1 MISVVILTKNS
12 ATYLERCLNV
22 LNKFPEV
29 VVVDNGS
36 SDTTMAISARYP
48 NVKIYEREFCGFG
61 PLKNI
66 GADLASNDWVL
77 FVDSD
82 EVLHPKL
89 TDYILNL
96 ALDASKVYQFYRKNY
111 YDNLLID
118 GCSWDNDYVTRL
130 FNRRITRFNDNQ
142 VHESIITK
150 GLTIEKVAPASD
162 LFIYHFPYSNTSQL
176 MAKLEHYANL
186 YAANNYGKKSIKLW
200 MIPLKTIAAFLKN
213 YLLKKGFKYGYEGF
227 LISSYNTMGVLVKY
241 LKLYELSRKKNLAVA
256 LMIDLEESDLEAI
269 INSINSQKYLPTR
282 VIFLVSNQDLEQSK
296 AKLEQVFHEKLIV
309 PATIIGYDVVAE
321 DSQTALKTYLTEHPE
336 YAGVVLY
343 KSRMMLDDDKAIYLS
358 RKNLLENGFI
368 KIQNTEFIQ
377 NN

>member
-36 SDTTMAISARYP
+36 TDTTMAIAARYP

-96 ALDASKVYQFYRKNY
+96 ALDESKVYQFYRKNY

-150 GLTIEKVAPASD
+150 GLTIEKIAPASD

-186 YAANNYGKKSIKLW
+186 YAANNYGKKSVKLW

-256 LMIDLEESDLEAI
+256 LMIDPEKLDLEVI
-269 INSINSQKYLPTR
+269 INSINSQKYLPMR
-282 VIFLVSNQDLEQSK
+282 VIFLVSNQDLEQSQ

-309 PATIIGYDVVAE
+309 PATIIGYDVAAE
-321 DSQTALKTYLTEHPE
+321 DSQTALKTYLTEHLE

-343 KSRMMLDDDKAIYLS
+343 KSRMMLDDNKAIYLS
-358 RKNLLENGFI
+358 RKNLLENGFT

>member
-22 LNKFPEV
+22 LNKFSEV
-29 VVVDNGS
+29 VIVDNGS
-36 SDTTMAISARYP
+36 TDATIAIAARYP

-89 TDYILNL
+89 AEYILSL
-96 ALDASKVYQFYRKNY
+96 ALDDSKVYQFYRKNY

-130 FNRRITRFNDNQ
+130 FNRKVTRFNDNQ

-150 GLTIEKVAPASD
+150 ELKVEKVAQTSER
-162 LFIYHFPYSNTSQL
+162 FIYHFPYTNTSQL

-186 YAANNYGKKSIKLW
+186 YAANNYGKKPVKLW
-200 MIPLKTIAAFLKN
+200 MIPLKTIAAFIKN

-241 LKLYELSRKKNLAVA
+241 LKLYELSRKKNLVMAIVV
-256 LMIDLEESDLEAI
+256 DDENVNFEEIVS
-269 INSINSQKYLPTR
+269 SINSQKYLPT
-282 VIFLVSNQDLEQSK
+282 
-296 AKLEQVFHEKLIV
+296 KLIV
-309 PATIIGYDVVAE
+309 LISDQILSGNKNQIQQKFHEELIVPVKIIGFDTQDTQLILKSYLLELSEYDGVILFE
-321 DSQTALKTYLTEHPE
+321 HYNILK
-336 YAGVVLY
+336 
-343 KSRMMLDDDKAIYLS
+343 KSNSTYLS
-358 RKNLLENGFI
+358 RKCILDDNFNQL
-368 KIQNTEFIQ
+368 QNAEFFQ
-377 NN
+377 K

>member
-12 ATYLERCLNV
+12 ATYLPRCLNV
-22 LNKFPEV
+22 LNKFSEV
-29 VVVDNGS
+29 VIVDNGS
-36 SDTTMAISARYP
+36 TDATMTIAASYP

-82 EVLHPKL
+82 EVLHPSL
-89 TDYILNL
+89 ADYILSL
-96 ALDASKVYQFYRKNY
+96 ALDDSKVYQFYRKNY

-130 FNRRITRFNDNQ
+130 FNRKVTRFNDNQ

-150 GLTIEKVAPASD
+150 GLTVEKIAQMSD
-162 LFIYHFPYSNTSQL
+162 RFIYHFPYSNTSQL

-186 YAANNYGKKSIKLW
+186 YAANNYGKKTVKLW
-200 MIPLKTIAAFLKN
+200 MIPLKTMAAFLKN

-241 LKLYELSRKKNLAVA
+241 LKLYELNRKKNLVIAIV
-256 LMIDLEESDLEAI
+256 IDDENASFEEIVS
-269 INSINSQKYLPTR
+269 SINSQKYLPTK
-282 VIFLVSNQDLEQSK
+282 VIALVSDQILSRNKSQIQQILNER
-296 AKLEQVFHEKLIV
+296 LIV
-309 PATIIGYDVVAE
+309 PVKIIGFDTQDIQLLLKSYLIEHSEYD
-321 DSQTALKTYLTEHPE
+321 
-336 YAGVVLY
+336 GVVLY
-343 KSRMMLDDDKAIYLS
+343 SDYKDLQNKNKNYLNRNNILLD
-358 RKNLLENGFI
+358 KNLSVKVEYI
-368 KIQNTEFIQ
+368 KI
-377 NN
+377 

>member
-29 VVVDNGS
+29 VIVDNGS
-36 SDTTMAISARYP
+36 TDATMAIAARYP

-66 GADLASNDWVL
+66 GADLAYNDWVL

-82 EVLHPKL
+82 EVLHPNL
-89 TDYILNL
+89 ADYILSL
-96 ALDASKVYQFYRKNY
+96 TLDNSKVYQFYRKNY

-130 FNRRITRFNDNQ
+130 FNRKVTRFNENQ
-142 VHESIITK
+142 VHESIIIK
-150 GLTIEKVAPASD
+150 GLTVEKVAPASD
-162 LFIYHFPYSNTSQL
+162 NFIYHFPYNNTSQL

-186 YAANNYGKKSIKLW
+186 YAANNYGKKSVKLW

-213 YLLKKGFKYGYEGF
+213 YLLKKGFRYGYEGF

-241 LKLYELSRKKNLAVA
+241 LKLYELSRKKNLAIA
-256 LMIDLEESDLEAI
+256 LLIDHEDI
-269 INSINSQKYLPTR
+269 DINATIRSINSQKYLPAR
-282 VIFLVSNQDLEQSK
+282 VIFLVSNAILDPLR
-296 AKLEQVFHEKLIV
+296 AKLEQAFHEKLIV
-309 PATIIGYDVVAE
+309 PATILGYDE
-321 DSQTALKTYLTEHPE
+321 TQNSQKVLKSYLTEYPE
-336 YAGVVLY
+336 HAGVILY
-343 KSRMMLDDDKAIYLS
+343 TNWMLLENDKVTYLS
-358 RKNLLENGFI
+358 RTSLLENGFI
-368 KIQNTEFIQ
+368 KTNGTEFIQ

>member
-36 SDTTMAISARYP
+36 TDTTMTIAGRYP

-96 ALDASKVYQFYRKNY
+96 ALDESKVYQFYRKNY

-150 GLTIEKVAPASD
+150 GLTIEKIAPASD

-186 YAANNYGKKSIKLW
+186 YAANNYGKKSVKLW

-256 LMIDLEESDLEAI
+256 LMIDPEESDLEAI
-269 INSINSQKYLPTR
+269 INSINLQQYLPMR

-296 AKLEQVFHEKLIV
+296 AKLEQAFHEKLIV
-309 PATIIGYDVVAE
+309 PSTIIGYDVVTE

-336 YAGVVLY
+336 LKQIILY
-343 KSRMMLDDDKAIYLS
+343 FNLSQLNNPDKIYIGRL
-358 RKNLLENGFI
+358 KDHVNGNSDI
-368 KIQNTEFIQ
+368 RILN
-377 NN
+377 